1 MRDSYGNGEREGAP
15 VCLAVEVDGRL
26 APDVAV
32 LLVPRAAEASN
43 RPMEAAAAAVAL
55 SSPTVAAVAGPS
67 RQRGTGRQ
75 PPRLQMSLT

>member
-15 VCLAVEVDGRL
+15 VCLEVEVDGRL

-43 RPMEAAAAAVAL
+43 RPMEAAAAAVVL
-55 SSPTVAAVAGPS
+55 SSPTAAAVV
-67 RQRGTGRQ
+67 RRRGGEVQVPCKCVTE
-75 PPRLQMSLT
+75 SSN